1 MSASFVQL
9 GQAVDFVPSR
19 DIAAGEILVC
29 NLDSRQRITRNVIA
43 AA

>member
-1 MSASFVQL
+1 MKEKTIWHPASEFPESGAYV
-9 GQAVDFVPSR
+9 
-19 DIAAGEILVC
+19 LVVY